1 MNVIS
6 KTQQEA
12 FLPICSRINL
22 IEENSL
28 GIFCL
33 FDYFGVTT
41 SFKLILYYASQ
52 PFFQQRL
59 RLKMIHIIPCPFLA
73 SVLFF
78 KGKAIRDSL
87 RVVFYV
93 DPLYF
98 SICSLPPTDKRI
110 FPTEFYC
117 FGENV

>member
-41 SFKLILYYASQ
+41 SFKLILYCLSAISSTETKVQNDSYNSM
-52 PFFQQRL
+52 P
-59 RLKMIHIIPCPFLA
+59 IYCIC
-73 SVLFF
+73 SVLQ
-78 KGKAIRDSL
+78 R
-87 RVVFYV
+87 
-93 DPLYF
+93 
-98 SICSLPPTDKRI
+98 
-110 FPTEFYC
+110 
-117 FGENV
+117 